1 MLKNMLSGG
10 ISLMQSTTLLFN
22 LKVASSNNQWALGSI
37 PLLVMVKIHPFG
49 ELVGSDLPPPPPPQT
64 PPKKKNAFPRLFALS
79 KHKEASVALCWNQ
92 EHESLDLGMRHYSR
106 NS

>member
-49 ELVGSDLPPPPPPQT
+49 ELVGSDLPPPPPPN
-64 PPKKKNAFPRLFALS
+64 PPKKKMPSLGFLLSPNIRRLLLLFVGIKNMNHWTLA
-79 KHKEASVALCWNQ
+79 
-92 EHESLDLGMRHYSR
+92 
-106 NS
+106 